1 MSQIVITG
9 TPQFEDLKVLVD
21 MLAESDRVALKQYLQ
36 SFEEKD
42 WQQQFDRVLARFRN
56 HNYSDQEI
64 QEDVE
69 QALREVRSAKKSKS
83 P

>member
-21 MLAESDRVALKQYLQ
+21 MLPESDRVALKQYLQ

-42 WQQQFDRVLARFRN
+42 WQQQFDQILARFRK
-56 HNYSDQEI
+56 HNYSEQEI
-64 QEDVE
+64 KEDVE
-69 QALREVRSAKKSKS
+69 QVLKEVRSAKKS
-83 P
+83 

>member
-9 TPQFEDLKVLVD
+9 TPQFEDLKVLID
-21 MLAESDRVALKQYLQ
+21 MLPESDRVALKQYLQ
-36 SFEEKD
+36 SSEEKD
-42 WQQQFDRVLARFRN
+42 WQQQFDRILARFRN
-56 HNYSDQEI
+56 HNYNEQEI

-83 P
+83 L

>member
-9 TPQFEDLKVLVD
+9 NPQFEDLKILID
-21 MLAESDRVALKQYLQ
+21 MLPESDRVALKQYLQ

-64 QEDVE
+64 QDDVE
-69 QALREVRSAKKSKS
+69 QALKEVRSAKKNKS
-83 P
+83 L

>member
-9 TPQFEDLKVLVD
+9 TPQFEDLKVLID
-21 MLAESDRVALKQYLQ
+21 MLSESDRVALKQYLQ
-36 SFEEKD
+36 NFEEKD
-42 WQQQFDRVLARFRN
+42 WQQQFDRILARFRN

-69 QALREVRSAKKSKS
+69 QALKEVRSAKKSKNL
-83 P
+83 